1 MTRAAYF
8 ALYAVVLFAGYA
20 GWLLFGSA
28 GEWTNKV
35 LINVVSVLVVA
46 VAAVICG
53 LAARSAQGRA
63 RTAWAVLGVGLIGA
77 TVGETLWAYDK
88 LVLKHD
94 VFPGPADAAYLMFP
108 VGMCVALLLFPA
120 ARSRQWQGRLVLD
133 GLVMAG
139 SLLIVS
145 WLTVME
151 PIYHAETGHGLKLYA
166 SLAYPVLNMMTLTVA
181 AVVLARSAGGPRIVL
196 GLLTLGLAAMTLA
209 ESAFAYISVDNAFS
223 GRGHY
228 LLDIFWTAGILL
240 ITVAAAKGSEVEFGE
255 QSAAEQLPGWVSVW
269 LPFAPLMLAGL
280 ALAAEQPA
288 LVRPG
293 PVIPVGVALL
303 IAVLLR
309 QHFAVSED
317 RRLLSTVSALSLR
330 DPLTGLANRV
340 LFHDRLNH
348 AMQLRARDGQTVSVL
363 AIDLDDFKLVN
374 DTMGHAAGDELL
386 VVVADRLRA
395 AVRAGDTVSRFGG
408 DEFGVIIEGPTDAAE
423 SVAQRILTT
432 FDAPLVIDG
441 REILVRP
448 SVGLATAL
456 AGGPS
461 DEAVEDLLKRA
472 DMAMYVAKRSSA
484 HGGQSRL
491 SRSPENLPSDNGLL
505 VELRD
510 AVSLRELTLV
520 YQPKFNLKTSELAG
534 VEALVRWPRSNG
546 ELLGPD
552 EFLPLV
558 RRHGLIGPVTEF
570 VLTRAL
576 DDAASWHAAGAEV
589 PVAINLF
596 PPSLAAPTLP
606 EQISRELIERGL
618 SPSVLTI
625 EITED
630 MVLDNTARTRD
641 VLSDLRRRGIR
652 VAIDDFGSGYSA
664 LSYLRDLPVD
674 QVKLDRSFIEP
685 IAHDPRAA
693 EVVRA
698 VIEVARVLRL
708 TTVAEGAE
716 NLETVDCLRNFGC
729 DYVQGYYY
737 GPPLTAQQVLE
748 LADSVRAES
757 Q

>member
-1 MTRAAYF
+1 MTRTAYSG
-8 ALYAVVLFAGYA
+8 LYAVVLFAGYA

-46 VAAVICG
+46 VAAVFCG
-53 LAARSAQGRA
+53 LAARSARGRA
-63 RTAWAVLGVGLIGA
+63 RTAWVVLAVGLIGA
-77 TVGETLWAYDK
+77 TVGETLWAYNK
-88 LVLKHD
+88 LVLEHN

-108 VGMCVALLLFPA
+108 AGMCVALLLFPS
-120 ARSRQWQGRLVLD
+120 ARSRQWRGRLVLD

-151 PIYHAETGHGLKLYA
+151 PIYHAETGHGLQLYA
-166 SLAYPVLNMMTLTVA
+166 SLAYPVLGMMTLTVA
-181 AVVLARSAGGPRIVL
+181 AVVLARSAGGPRRVL
-196 GLLTLGLAAMTLA
+196 GLMTLGLAAMTLA

-240 ITVAAAKGSEVEFGE
+240 ITVAAAKGGEVEFEE
-255 QSAAEQLPGWVSVW
+255 QAADRMPGWVSVW

-348 AMQLRARDGQTVSVL
+348 AMQLRARDGQPVSVL

-386 VVVADRLRA
+386 VAVADRLRA

-408 DEFGVIIEGPTDAAE
+408 DEFGVVVEGPTDAAE
-423 SVAQRILTT
+423 HIAQRIVAT
-432 FDAPLVIDG
+432 FDEPFVIDG

-448 SVGLATAL
+448 SVGLATAQ
-456 AGGPS
+456 AGGPA
-461 DEAVEDLLKRA
+461 DETVADLLNRA
-472 DMAMYVAKRSSA
+472 DLAMYTAKRS
-484 HGGQSRL
+484 GQTRL
-491 SRSPENLPSDNGLL
+491 SRSSENLPSGNRLL
-505 VELRD
+505 SELRD
-510 AVSLRELTLV
+510 AVNRRELTLV
-520 YQPKFNLKTSELAG
+520 YQPKVSLKTSAPVG
-534 VEALVRWPRSNG
+534 VEALLRWPRSAG

-558 RRHGLIGPVTEF
+558 RRHGLIGQVTEF

-576 DDAASWHAAGAEV
+576 DDVARWHTAGAEV

-596 PPSLAAPTLP
+596 PSTLATPKLP
-606 EQISRELIERGL
+606 ERISRELSERGL
-618 SPSVLTI
+618 SPSTLTI

-630 MVLDNTARTRD
+630 MVLDDIARTCA
-641 VLSDLRRRGIR
+641 VLADLRGRGIQ

-693 EVVRA
+693 AVVRA
-698 VIEVARVLRL
+698 VIDIARVLHL
-708 TTVAEGAE
+708 TTVAEGVE
-716 NLETVDCLRNFGC
+716 DLETVNCLRDFGC
-729 DYVQGYYY
+729 DFVQGYFYS
-737 GPPLTAQQVLE
+737 PPLTAEQVLE
-748 LADSVRAES
+748 LAGSVRVQA